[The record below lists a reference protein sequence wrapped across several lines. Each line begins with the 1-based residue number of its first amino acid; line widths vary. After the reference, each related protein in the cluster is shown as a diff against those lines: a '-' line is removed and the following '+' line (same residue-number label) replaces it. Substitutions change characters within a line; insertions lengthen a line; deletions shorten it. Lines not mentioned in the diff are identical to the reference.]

1 MHTMVRSWISGT
13 GAKQTGSLAENSG
26 SWDDNKYTFE
36 QLDGDSSRF

>member
-13 GAKQTGSLAENSG
+13 EAKQTGRLAENSG
-26 SWDDNKYTFE
+26 PWDDNKYTCE